1 MKKILWPALL
11 AFSSLQAHAAQEVV
25 TEPLRLVTFA
35 YPSDLWEGRSNL
47 REEPN
52 YAIRF
57 NDSGLVFSI
66 MEDKTKP
73 GEDSADKIVAVI
85 VKGLR
90 NDFEMAPSDAMNKLA
105 VPDGWSCRSFKVKR
119 IATGTVGLSRSCV
132 KLFGKQFAWMTI
144 INPAEAIDER
154 AQEALNQVLAS
165 LKDAENV
172 ELRGL

>member
-1 MKKILWPALL
+1 MKKMVWPALL
-11 AFSSLQAHAAQEVV
+11 ALSAMHAHAAQEVV

-35 YPSDLWEGRSNL
+35 YQSDVWEGRSNL

-66 MEDKTKP
+66 MEDTAKP
-73 GEDSADKIVAVI
+73 GEDSADKIVALI

-90 NDFEMAPSDAMNKLA
+90 NDFEMTPSSAMDKMT
-105 VPDGWSCRSFKVKR
+105 VPDGWTCRGFKVKR
-119 IATGTVGLSRSCV
+119 IGTGTVGLSRSCV

-144 INPAEAIDER
+144 INPAEDIGEP
-154 AQEALNQVLAS
+154 AQEALNEVLAS
-165 LKDAENV
+165 LRDAEKV
-172 ELRGL
+172 ELRP